1 MTDKMKLLQRIY
13 DATEALV
20 RLKRGEV
27 PSAEELAA
35 APLLETWYLT
45 ERHNFL
51 ALGGTVFGHPTL
63 PDAAEVRTS
72 CVIWLADDRRSART
86 VSRFYR
92 LGTPLQDL
100 LATEH

>member
-1 MTDKMKLLQRIY
+1 MTDKIKLLQRIQ

-20 RLKRGEV
+20 RLKRGDV

-72 CVIWLADDRRSART
+72 CVIWLAEDRRSART